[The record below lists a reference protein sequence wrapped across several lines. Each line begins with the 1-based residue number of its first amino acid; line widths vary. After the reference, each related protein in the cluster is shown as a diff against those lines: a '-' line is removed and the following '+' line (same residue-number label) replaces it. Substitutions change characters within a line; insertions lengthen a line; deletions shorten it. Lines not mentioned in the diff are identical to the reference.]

1 MKRIIS
7 IFFIILLLALYISS
21 LILAIIGNPNNQKL
35 LMLAIGSTIVIP
47 VFMYIYLKIGKTF
60 IKKDISDN
68 QFIKFDNKSNINFP
82 NEKIDISDEELE
94 KEAMDY
100 K

>member
-21 LILAIIGNPNNQKL
+21 FVLAIIGNPNNQKL

-68 QFIKFDNKSNINFP
+68 QFIKFDNKSNINLP
-82 NEKIDISDEELE
+82 NEKVDISDEELE

>member
-1 MKRIIS
+1 MKRIVS
-7 IFFIILLLALYISS
+7 IFFIILLLALYVSS
-21 LILAIIGNPNNQKL
+21 FVLAIIGNPNNQKL

-47 VFMYIYLKIGKTF
+47 VFMYIYLKMGKTF

-68 QFIKFDNKSNINFP
+68 QFIKFDNKSNINLP
-82 NEKIDISDEELE
+82 NEKVDITDEELE